1 MHLYTYANYIT
12 NCLQKNNTKADV
24 SKSNFVI
31 ESNNDCNE
39 EITNTINLDLATI
52 SSNEQC
58 TQNLLALSVNVTEAT
73 IEVHY
78 EKSDGQ

>member
-1 MHLYTYANYIT
+1 M
-12 NCLQKNNTKADV
+12 
-24 SKSNFVI
+24 SKSNFVL

-39 EITNTINLDLATI
+39 ITNTVNLDLATI

-58 TQNLLALSVNVTEAT
+58 TQNLLALAVNVTEAT

>member
-1 MHLYTYANYIT
+1 MHLYTYAYYIT
-12 NCLQKNNTKADV
+12 NYLQKNNTEADV
-24 SKSNFVI
+24 SKSNFVL

-39 EITNTINLDLATI
+39 ITNTVNLDLATI

-58 TQNLLALSVNVTEAT
+58 TQNLLALAVNVTEAT

>member
-12 NCLQKNNTKADV
+12 NYLQKNNTEADV
-24 SKSNFVI
+24 SKSNFVL

-39 EITNTINLDLATI
+39 ITNTVNLDLATI

-58 TQNLLALSVNVTEAT
+58 TQNLLALAVNVTEAT